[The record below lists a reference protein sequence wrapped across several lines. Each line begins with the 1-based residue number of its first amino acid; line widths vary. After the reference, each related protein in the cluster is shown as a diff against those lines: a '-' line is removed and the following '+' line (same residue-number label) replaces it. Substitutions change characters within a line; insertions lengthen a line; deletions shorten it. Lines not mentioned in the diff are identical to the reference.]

1 MGSALGLAELV
12 WVMGSALGLAELVW
26 VVGSAL
32 RLAELVS
39 LMLDGC
45 FDPGPGHGGGRV
57 EDTLT
62 SI

>member
-1 MGSALGLAELV
+1 
-12 WVMGSALGLAELVW
+12 MGSALGLAELVW

-57 EDTLT
+57 EDTLA
-62 SI
+62 SVGVGM